1 MTHAELIQNLRNG
14 FFADRPTIQEAYD
27 YALKIAKATGAAP
40 HVLAAVQVVVN
51 TICNELEK
59 IENEKNELAEETR
72 QLDAL
77 DAMDRMFPS
86 VKDFPSIRKN

>member
-1 MTHAELIQNLRNG
+1 MTHAELISNLRNG

-27 YALKIAKATGAAP
+27 YALKIGAATRASP
-40 HVLAAVQVVVN
+40 HVLTAVQVVVN

-59 IENEKNELAEETR
+59 IEAEKNELANEARE
-72 QLDAL
+72 LDVL

-86 VKDFPSIRKN
+86 VKDFPSVKKV

>member
-1 MTHAELIQNLRNG
+1 MTHAELISNLRNG

-59 IENEKNELAEETR
+59 IENEKNELARESLE
-72 QLDAL
+72 LDVMAAF
-77 DAMDRMFPS
+77 DEMFPA
-86 VKDFPSIRKN
+86 VKEFPRPRPR

>member
-1 MTHAELIQNLRNG
+1 MTHAELIQGLRNG

-27 YALKIAKATGAAP
+27 YALAVAKSTNGAP
-40 HVLAAVQVVVN
+40 HVMAAVQVVVN
-51 TICNELEK
+51 TICNELQK
-59 IENEKNELAEETR
+59 IENEKNELAEEAR

>member
-1 MTHAELIQNLRNG
+1 MTHAELIDGLRNR
-14 FFADRPTIQEAYD
+14 FVADRPTIQEAYD
-27 YALKIAKATGAAP
+27 YALAVAKSTDGAP
-40 HVLAAVQVVVN
+40 HVMVAVQVVVN

-59 IENEKNELAEETR
+59 IENEKKELAEEAR